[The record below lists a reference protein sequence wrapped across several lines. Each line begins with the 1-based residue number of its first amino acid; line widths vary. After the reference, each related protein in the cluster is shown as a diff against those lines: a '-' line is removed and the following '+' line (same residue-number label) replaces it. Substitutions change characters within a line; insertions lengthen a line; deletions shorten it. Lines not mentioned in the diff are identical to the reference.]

1 MSAKQDRQG
10 VRTAKDLEQ
19 KYNFG
24 QSFSEVQKSIKVA
37 TNTAEQAEKVARN
50 AQTEILQLS
59 NSISLTVTNGESTA
73 QIKLKVGDK
82 EIPATIDMKGLVTFS
97 NLANADG
104 TTVINGSNILTGQ
117 ILADLIKAG
126 VIKSKD
132 GEKIVID
139 LDNGNVHAVGTFET
153 EWESTDG
160 SSVHTAVSPSGLH
173 IQKGEGTGA
182 LHSKFLFHEAY
193 VQKHNTD
200 FTKAEAYMRPY
211 GDPYDSGKSLMGLK
225 HGDVASVENQVGETM
240 LGTAYAQSVYSR
252 GSKTLEVGVNDART
266 FISGLDAPQ
275 YNTDAVNKAYV
286 DGNFAPAGYGL
297 GEKCITVSSWDNA
310 TKNGFYHCD
319 GWSGYVTAHAG
330 GDISQ
335 ECFGQMSGKMYKRF
349 RWYCDGS
356 WKEWEWV
363 NPPLAPGV
371 EYRTTERYQGR
382 PVFVQCVNLTGQ
394 LPVAGATKFIEH
406 GIANIDNPI
415 SYYGVFANTQAFV
428 PSANFNGMM
437 VTRTQVYVAPHPSSG
452 ITGPENFVVVIK
464 YTKLGV

>member
-19 KYNFG
+19 KYAFG

-37 TNTAEQAEKVARN
+37 TNTAEQAEKVARK
-50 AQTEILQLS
+50 AQSEILQLS
-59 NSISLTVTNGESTA
+59 DSISLKVDNGASTA
-73 QIKLKVGDK
+73 QIILKVGDR

-97 NLANADG
+97 NLANEDG
-104 TTVINGSNILTGQ
+104 TTVINGSNIKTGQ

-132 GEKIVID
+132 GNSVVID
-139 LDNGNVHAVGTFET
+139 LDNGNVHTVGTFET

-160 SSVHTAVSPSGLH
+160 SSVHTAVNPSGLH

-211 GDPYDSGKSLMGLK
+211 GDPYDAGKSLMGLK

-252 GSKTLEVGVNDART
+252 GSKALEVGVNDART

-286 DGNFAPAGYGL
+286 DGNFAPTGGS
-297 GEKCITVSSWDNA
+297 CVRVDNWRNA
-310 TKNGFYHCD
+310 LNTGFYFCD
-319 GWSGYVTAHAG
+319 VNSP
-330 GDISQ
+330 
-335 ECFGQMSGKMYKRF
+335 
-349 RWYCDGS
+349 DGS
-356 WKEWEWV
+356 WWYGSVVRDGAADRITQVAFREGIIVTRTGTSTSLPDWDYI
-363 NPPLAPGV
+363 NPPMEVGV
-371 EYRTTERYQGR
+371 EYRTTERYRGYA
-382 PVFVQCVNLTGQ
+382 VYKKLWLYGY
-394 LPVAGATKFIEH
+394 LPNPGTYALEH
-406 GIANIDNPI
+406 GIENINECVGVEVRN
-415 SYYGVFANTQAFV
+415 YGYGVYT
-428 PSANFNGMM
+428 SAMNAWFSPTHVGFTTEWAM
-437 VTRTQVYVAPHPSSG
+437 G
-452 ITGPENFVVVIK
+452 GCEFILK
-464 YTKLGV
+464 YTKNG